1 MQLSCFLNDVISQF
15 SNLVISKVNYCDE
28 NNNFN
33 GYSIFSIVLSLKNKS
48 AIPILLSV
56 LAQNL
61 NVELKAAKQIIATP
75 FAFISN
81 FLR

>member
-28 NNNFN
+28 NNNFD

-48 AIPILLSV
+48 VIPILLSA
-56 LAQNL
+56 LATKSERPTKSSKTNNSL
-61 NVELKAAKQIIATP
+61 P
-75 FAFISN
+75 FCIH
-81 FLR
+81 